1 MVSLIMLYSD
11 ESIEESKALIKH
23 IKYYVKPD
31 GSLMTSPD
39 IPPAEMLIKHLTG
52 TFNSNQ
58 IVLSLSELISNTSKE
73 FVYEQIISIY
83 SKSYKSKITTDT
95 IDKWVEENDNLYF
108 LLDSEENVYSFIRY
122 KYFNKVLVD
131 KEYKKYGSYVHT
143 DYFILIENICSI
155 SKGKGMILLSN
166 IHNKIHTGIDSLLL
180 ADNPKLITYFNT
192 IGYFKVRD
200 DILIRLTDGN

>member
-73 FVYEQIISIY
+73 FVYAQIISIY
-83 SKSYKSKITTDT
+83 SKAYKSKITNTD
-95 IDKWVEENDNLYF
+95 IDKT
-108 LLDSEENVYSFIRY
+108 LL
-122 KYFNKVLVD
+122 
-131 KEYKKYGSYVHT
+131 
-143 DYFILIENICSI
+143 
-155 SKGKGMILLSN
+155 
-166 IHNKIHTGIDSLLL
+166 
-180 ADNPKLITYFNT
+180 LITYAMFKCVFNER
-192 IGYFKVRD
+192 YQHEWRNSHVVYSMLYVK
-200 DILIRLTDGN
+200 

>member
-73 FVYEQIISIY
+73 FVYGQIISIY
-83 SKSYKSKITTDT
+83 SKAYKSKITNAD
-95 IDKWVEENDNLYF
+95 IDKWLALANGEDG
-108 LLDSEENVYSFIRY
+108 
-122 KYFNKVLVD
+122 D
-131 KEYKKYGSYVHT
+131 KQLA
-143 DYFILIENICSI
+143 IAA
-155 SKGKGMILLSN
+155 
-166 IHNKIHTGIDSLLL
+166 GIDLNDEDAQSKIDALKASLESLSGDTPAISVKIDETQFQALTKEQQGQGTVTFKPEHSEVDAYL
-180 ADNPKLITYFNT
+180 AEEKKSE
-192 IGYFKVRD
+192 GKVK
-200 DILIRLTDGN
+200 TFSEKN